1 MRTEK
6 DESESAVEKSRSRQG
21 LLVVGCLAVFGLVA
35 TAVPADSDT
44 PARSPVK
51 KAEARQKVQSV
62 AFTISLDTPFRL
74 DRLRRQPGTADDRRS
89 HLCVDLK
96 QASTKSHRRVCLGG
110 RKKSGT
116 VAGLITLSARGKV
129 VRRKTLP
136 VTAERPDSR
145 TVRFRFLSSDAGL
158 ESGVVSWKVLT
169 TVGCGGPEGPCI
181 SGYPRGRTI
190 SLKLRKVTAVSCTTR
205 SLRPVRKG
213 PGSRKLVA
221 LTFDDGPS
229 PYTRRILR
237 ILDRQKAK
245 GTFFVIGNQVPGN
258 ADLTREILAKGHELA
273 NHSSTHRLLPSGPD
287 VRRATRTIKR
297 VTGFRPCTFRPPY
310 GARDRR
316 LDRDVKQAGLKT
328 IMWDVDTNDWRTP
341 GKGRIYRS
349 IVGSTRP
356 GSIVL
361 MHDGGGV
368 RTQTAAA
375 LEPAIRELR
384 RRGYRFVT
392 TTELLG
398 GKFRYRVR

>member
-1 MRTEK
+1 
-6 DESESAVEKSRSRQG
+6 
-21 LLVVGCLAVFGLVA
+21 
-35 TAVPADSDT
+35 
-44 PARSPVK
+44 
-51 KAEARQKVQSV
+51 
-62 AFTISLDTPFRL
+62 
-74 DRLRRQPGTADDRRS
+74 
-89 HLCVDLK
+89 
-96 QASTKSHRRVCLGG
+96 
-110 RKKSGT
+110 
-116 VAGLITLSARGKV
+116 
-129 VRRKTLP
+129 
-136 VTAERPDSR
+136 
-145 TVRFRFLSSDAGL
+145 
-158 ESGVVSWKVLT
+158 
-169 TVGCGGPEGPCI
+169 
-181 SGYPRGRTI
+181 
-190 SLKLRKVTAVSCTTR
+190 
-205 SLRPVRKG
+205 
-213 PGSRKLVA
+213 
-221 LTFDDGPS
+221 
-229 PYTRRILR
+229 
-237 ILDRQKAK
+237 
-245 GTFFVIGNQVPGN
+245 VIGNQVPGN

-287 VRRATRTIKR
+287 VRRATRTIKQ

-392 TTELLG
+392 TAELLG